1 VKHSHVHFNVRDLA
15 EAVRWFKVVWALP
28 PAFQNEK
35 MAMFPLGEFSLIVDA
50 ADEDSRATIAFASD
64 NCERDFRN
72 VRERGAEVI
81 APPTKT
87 GWGVIAAY
95 LKGPG
100 GLTVEIEEPTS
111 KESQ

>member
-1 VKHSHVHFNVRDLA
+1 MKLSHVHFKVRDLA
-15 EAVRWFKVVWALP
+15 ESVRRFEVVWALR

-35 MAMFPLGEFSLIVDA
+35 MAVLPLGEFSLIVDA
-50 ADEDSRATIAFASD
+50 ADHDSHATIAFASD
-64 NCERDFRN
+64 DCERDFRAAK
-72 VRERGAEVI
+72 ERGAEVI

-100 GLTVEIEEPTS
+100 GLTVEIEEPPA
-111 KESQ
+111 KQNP